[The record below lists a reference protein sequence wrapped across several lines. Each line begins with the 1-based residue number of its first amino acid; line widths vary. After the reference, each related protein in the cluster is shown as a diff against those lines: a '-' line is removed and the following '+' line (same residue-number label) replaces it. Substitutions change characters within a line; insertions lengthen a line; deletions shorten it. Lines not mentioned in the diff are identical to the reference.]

1 MARGVQ
7 REEFWVL
14 FEFDERQQ
22 RLRKAS
28 RKFLE
33 NSSPITRVR
42 ELFDHPSGFDRDSWN
57 RAASLG
63 WFGMLVPEQYGG
75 FTLTSQ
81 PLVDLVVVSE
91 ELGRLVQPGPFAFTN
106 VVAHAIAQFGTDEQK
121 ERYLLSIASGQII
134 ASWCFAEPE
143 SGWSIADSAITA
155 EVTGGDIVLNGTK
168 TFVQDAE
175 VADLLLVTARTSDGA
190 VQLLIPAR
198 PRGASIW
205 PRNGIDLTRRLYD
218 VHFDNVVIPRS
229 AQLGAHVAAADEQVE
244 EQLRVAKV
252 LQCAES
258 VGGAAR
264 LVELCVAYAKDRI
277 QFGRPIGSF
286 QAIKH
291 KIADLHVAAESAAAA
306 THYAALAVADERADA
321 AVAVDV
327 AEIVVNDAYAWIASE
342 AIQVHGCSGFT
353 WDSDIHLYLRRA
365 KSNQVLLGDAD
376 LHRERLCRTVADGLV
391 GQRSLLSTT

>member
-1 MARGVQ
+1 M
-7 REEFWVL
+7 F

-33 NSSPITRVR
+33 GSSPITRVR

-57 RAASLG
+57 KAASLG

-91 ELGRLVQPGPFAFTN
+91 ELGRVVQPGPFGPTN

-121 ERYLLSIASGQII
+121 ERYLLSIASGQVI
-134 ASWCFAEPE
+134 ATWCIAEPGSRWRAE
-143 SGWSIADSAITA
+143 DSA
-155 EVTGGDIVLNGTK
+155 VTVEATGDGFVLNGTK
-168 TFVQDAE
+168 ILVQDAE
-175 VADLLLVTARTSDGA
+175 AADLLLVTARTTAGA
-190 VQLLIPAR
+190 VQLLVPAR

-218 VHFDNVVIPRS
+218 VHFDNVVVPQS
-229 AQLGAHVAAADEQVE
+229 ARLGAHVGAADEQVE

-258 VGGAAR
+258 VGGATR
-264 LVELCVAYAKDRI
+264 LVELCVAYAKDRV

-286 QAIKH
+286 QAMKH

-306 THYAALAVADERADA
+306 THYAALAVADKRADA

-327 AEIVVNDAYAWIASE
+327 AEIFVNDAYARIASE
-342 AIQVHGCSGFT
+342 AIQVHGCTGFT

-365 KSNQVLLGDAD
+365 KSNQALLGDAD
-376 LHRERLCRTVADGLV
+376 AHREHLCHAVAAGL
-391 GQRSLLSTT
+391 S